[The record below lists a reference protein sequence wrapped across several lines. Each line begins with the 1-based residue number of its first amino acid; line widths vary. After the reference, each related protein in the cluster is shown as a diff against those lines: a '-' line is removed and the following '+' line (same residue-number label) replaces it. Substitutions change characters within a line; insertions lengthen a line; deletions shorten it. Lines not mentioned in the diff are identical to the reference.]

1 MDSIAALDK
10 HSFQFVQVIA
20 RQPESPHEYG
30 GQGLAV
36 RHST

>member
-1 MDSIAALDK
+1 MNSITALDK
-10 HSFQFVQVIA
+10 NSFQFVQVIA

-36 RHST
+36 RHTT